1 MYLQRMERW
10 EWGGGGMSSAITQ
23 NQDIR
28 MVVSLSSGDH
38 YHRSTSTCPYP
49 RVYCHKALPRIDADL
64 LCLKYHQ
71 PVFQVITNVFLQKY
85 HRPLHEVSMTLS
97 FPTCHQPS
105 PQVSMTLSFPTF
117 HYFPQSHCL
126 YSISVCTA
134 AATGQY

>member
-1 MYLQRMERW
+1 MKSDTCREKLKSEREVYRRSDVRQEVRSCICSGW
-10 EWGGGGMSSAITQ
+10 RDGNGGGGMSSAITQ

-71 PVFQVITNVFLQKY
+71 PVFQVITNVFLQK
-85 HRPLHEVSMTLS
+85 
-97 FPTCHQPS
+97 
-105 PQVSMTLSFPTF
+105 
-117 HYFPQSHCL
+117 
-126 YSISVCTA
+126 
-134 AATGQY
+134 